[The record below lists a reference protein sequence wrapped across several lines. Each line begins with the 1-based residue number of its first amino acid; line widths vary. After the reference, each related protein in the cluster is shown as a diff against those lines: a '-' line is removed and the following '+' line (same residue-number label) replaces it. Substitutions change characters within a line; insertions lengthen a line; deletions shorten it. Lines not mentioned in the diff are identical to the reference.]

1 VFCSLK
7 RLFFFCLFCLVL
19 GENIPKIKRGSEM
32 KRDKYDLTD
41 AELELI
47 EKVSKMLGKKPID
60 YTNISNGQNGGIIV
74 EIGQLNVDRFI
85 RKSFELFPEKFN
97 EEK

>member
-1 VFCSLK
+1 
-7 RLFFFCLFCLVL
+7 
-19 GENIPKIKRGSEM
+19 M

-47 EKVSKMLGKKPID
+47 EKVSKMLGKD
-60 YTNISNGQNGGIIV
+60 YQTNNISRSQNGGIIV
-74 EIGQLNVDRFI
+74 EVGKLNVDRFI
-85 RKSFELFPEKFN
+85 RKAFELFPEEFN